1 MAENE
6 NTEVGL
12 IQQIARTGAI
22 ETVQALALA
31 QQMGMVNSQEE
42 LTELIAAG
50 METILEEYIQQ
61 VENQSKIILNEA
73 GRIREGNNKN

>member
-12 IQQIARTGAI
+12 IQKIARTGAI
-22 ETVQALALA
+22 ETVPALALA

-73 GRIREGNNKN
+73 GSIREGNNKN